1 MHENFVKRYLCRQKT
16 AIKKCSR
23 LVGKLMYLNTIS
35 IYVNVKKNLKRTK
48 KIFLQCKY
56 IGGQKTND
64 IRVTFIDIT
73 VFDEDVSSH
82 FVWSNIWGQ
91 FHQPYGAKHKCASSL
106 FYAIQFHQQNY
117 AQLYQN
123 TQIDVTSNFYAVL
136 SAPYASKFNVSLL
149 VPNLLVKW

>member
-1 MHENFVKRYLCRQKT
+1 ML
-16 AIKKCSR
+16 
-23 LVGKLMYLNTIS
+23 
-35 IYVNVKKNLKRTK
+35 KKNLKRTK

-82 FVWSNIWGQ
+82 FVWSNSFGVNFTNLMAQ
-91 FHQPYGAKHKCASSL
+91 STNAPAVF
-106 FYAIQFHQQNY
+106 FYAIQIHQQNY

-123 TQIDVTSNFYAVL
+123 TQLEVTSNFYAVL

>member
-1 MHENFVKRYLCRQKT
+1 MVEMPGSIDPIENPGYSST
-16 AIKKCSR
+16 KCSR

-82 FVWSNIWGQ
+82 FV
-91 FHQPYGAKHKCASSL
+91 
-106 FYAIQFHQQNY
+106 
-117 AQLYQN
+117 
-123 TQIDVTSNFYAVL
+123 
-136 SAPYASKFNVSLL
+136 
-149 VPNLLVKW
+149 

>member
-73 VFDEDVSSH
+73 VFDKDVSSH
-82 FVWSNIWGQ
+82 FVLSNIRGQ

-106 FYAIQFHQQNY
+106 FLCHSVSPTKLRPTLPKHSTRSYIQLLRCTLCAIRQ
-117 AQLYQN
+117 
-123 TQIDVTSNFYAVL
+123 
-136 SAPYASKFNVSLL
+136 
-149 VPNLLVKW
+149 